1 MDVPWTSPVDFSAM
15 DSDMLL
21 PQPVYIVEEP
31 TVPEVDMKASSWYER
46 EPDRIVITDLDLFT
60 ESDDECERE
69 REESVNINPILL
81 DCIRNKELGE
91 KNSPHPKA
99 TSTALVLFKPLPGLE
114 QLQREGVT
122 QAKAAKAVDE
132 NAMDLE
138 P

>member
-1 MDVPWTSPVDFSAM
+1 
-15 DSDMLL
+15 MLP
-21 PQPVYIVEEP
+21 PQPIYTVEEP
-31 TVPEVDMKASSWYER
+31 VPEVDMKASSWYEP

-69 REESVNINPILL
+69 HEESVNINPILM
-81 DCIRNKELGE
+81 DCIRNKELAT
-91 KNSPHPKA
+91 HPKV

-114 QLQREGVT
+114 QLQRVGVT
-122 QAKAAKAVDE
+122 PAKAVDE